1 LVNDNFGH
9 GRIRVDAQ
17 SSTPSPQIVP
27 NPDGAALEPG
37 AVVVPHYAD
46 PAARIAHV
54 PGLILSIE
62 GDQALVR
69 WAPGDRH
76 GWCPLSELVKR

>member
-1 LVNDNFGH
+1 VVNDNFGH

-17 SSTPSPQIVP
+17 SPTPPPQIAP
-27 NPDGAALEPG
+27 NPEAAALELG

-62 GDQALVR
+62 DDRALVR
-69 WAPGDRH
+69 WAPGDRQ
-76 GWCPLSELVKR
+76 GWYPLSELVKR